1 MQQEKYRKMLQL
13 KSQLENYVH
22 GDQFEEQFNFSYFLK
37 EYIRR
42 QAMTDK
48 NFALDI
54 GVSDA
59 AISQYINNRR
69 KPTNEFM
76 IRLELHSC
84 GLFQALTWLKLLH
97 KEKSFDKIIM
107 SEINKIQTIP
117 FPISISEF
125 TTQRWTFEQD
135 VERYADLVLR

>member
-1 MQQEKYRKMLQL
+1 MQPEKYKKMLQL

-22 GDQFEEQFNFSYFLK
+22 GDQFEQQFNFSFFLK

-42 QAMTDK
+42 QALTDK
-48 NFALDI
+48 DFAGDI

-97 KEKSFDKIIM
+97 KEKEY
-107 SEINKIQTIP
+107 EILSDSDIRMQ
-117 FPISISEF
+117 
-125 TTQRWTFEQD
+125 QRMN
-135 VERYADLVLR
+135 VRRHMDLAGN